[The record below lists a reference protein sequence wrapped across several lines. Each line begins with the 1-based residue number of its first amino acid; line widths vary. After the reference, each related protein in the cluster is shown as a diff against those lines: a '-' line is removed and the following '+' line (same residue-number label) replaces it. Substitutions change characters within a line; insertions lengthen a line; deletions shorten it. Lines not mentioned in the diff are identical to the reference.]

1 MDTAIAMNGAR
12 RNVKRKRDSRL
23 ELEVNVNDNNVVVH
37 FPDNKTGDDGK
48 QALFVRLRNVD
59 KATDRDIYMVCNKSV
74 DPPPHRWRRKSN
86 I

>member
-1 MDTAIAMNGAR
+1 MDTVIAW
-12 RNVKRKRDSRL
+12 KDSGL

-37 FPDNKTGDDGK
+37 FPYSKTGDAGK

-74 DPPPHRWRRKSN
+74 DPPHRGRRKSN